1 MADDLAAMYM
11 SFHLAVT
18 ELVLVVWPLE
28 GVMTSWQFH
37 PVATHHIM
45 INHKAQS
52 KEYVALKRSK

>member
-28 GVMTSWQFH
+28 GMVTSWQFH
-37 PVATHHIM
+37 PVAPHHIV
-45 INHKAQS
+45 INHEAQG
-52 KEYVALKRSK
+52 KEDIALKRCK

>member
-28 GVMTSWQFH
+28 GMVASWQFH
-37 PVATHHIM
+37 PVAPHHIV
-45 INHKAQS
+45 INHEAQG
-52 KEYVALKRSK
+52 KEDIALKSCE